1 VARTKITP
9 FRFSEDALADIDR
22 LKDYLSLPSRAAVVT
37 LAVRRLARDEI
48 PGYGEPQKSR
58 KKSSKKSG

>member
-9 FRFSEDALADIDR
+9 FRFSDEALADIDR

-48 PGYGEPQKSR
+48 PGYSDPAKPR
-58 KKSSKKSG
+58 KKSLKKSS